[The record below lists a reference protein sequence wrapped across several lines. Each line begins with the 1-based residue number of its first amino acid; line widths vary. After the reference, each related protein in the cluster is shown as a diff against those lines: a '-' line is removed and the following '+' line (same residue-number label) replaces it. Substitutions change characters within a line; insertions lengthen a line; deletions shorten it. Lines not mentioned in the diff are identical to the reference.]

1 MERVELAWH
10 TGYSRMN
17 GIGLGH
23 DLVMFAAE
31 NNIKT
36 LVVTDTGNLD
46 GYVDLQ
52 QNIKWQGLDIK
63 LVMGVDLYVY
73 DDRKVAEKMAS
84 SGSLSV
90 LIKNEAGKKNLY
102 KILSEG
108 ERKYKNGKDEIQ
120 IPLSVLLDNRDG
132 LLIGSGSEGGLL
144 VQSYNLCAN
153 SERTLGKFTACEFDK
168 DIYKFL
174 DYMEIPSEGIS
185 SDVLDELIQL
195 ADYYKIPA
203 VGVCAPHYMRIEE
216 GKAYSVLKDIPW
228 NECNYYHN
236 TEEMLEI
243 FDFLGEEKAY
253 EIVVTNS
260 NLIADMCEAVPAIP
274 DGKMYPKIE
283 NQDGVLKEICE
294 KALPLKYEEVTEEIR
309 KRLEWELNAIKI
321 SESAFMFIQIKDVMD
336 RLDLKPFE
344 ISSRGSVGSSLVAYL
359 CGIGEV
365 DPIAAKLSPYF
376 FFGYKGD
383 KEPDIDLNFGAHIQ
397 NLVHEAFW
405 GAPSVGRVIKAGTLG
420 TISERYAE
428 KLLDSYGEEHNR
440 YFWGTNRHD
449 AIDAMT
455 KCVKT
460 RGQHPGGLIMLPK
473 DVEITDI
480 CPTTTIYSGGKEVE
494 TSAFDYHSI
503 DNIVYKFDALGHS
516 SPEILKKLYDFT
528 GANPSEIKL
537 DNHEVMEMF
546 KVKNDF
552 IPMCAGIPEFTS
564 EFVFEAMKVAKPQ
577 RFDDLVKLCS
587 LMHGT
592 DVWLG
597 NAEILIKEGT
607 ATISEVLADRDD
619 VYDILCDYG
628 IDEGVAF
635 KIAEDVRKG
644 KVGRGKTDKWDD
656 WKILLHEHEVPNWI
670 IWSCEKIR
678 YMFPKAHSYAYMMS
692 AWRMAWY
699 KLHYPLEFYLVMLN
713 VSHVAGFDPRYMA
726 SGKEKM
732 ETFVHFLRS
741 DYASDHPFV
750 MDARKTCMLLHD
762 YYDHGFGFKVS
773 SVELPG
779 DELFRIIDDKT
790 IEVDGTRCN
799 RSLDLYDEDVMEF
812 F

>member
-120 IPLSVLLDNRDG
+120 IPLSLLLDNRDG
-132 LLIGSGSEGGLL
+132 LLIGSGSAGGLL
-144 VQSYNLCAN
+144 VQSYNMCAN
-153 SERTLGKFTACEFDK
+153 SERTLGKFAACEFDK
-168 DIYKFL
+168 EIYIFL

-216 GKAYSVLKDIPW
+216 GKAYSVLKEIPW

-236 TEEMLEI
+236 TEEMLGI

-274 DGKMYPKIE
+274 DGKLYPKIE

-294 KALPLKYEEVTEEIR
+294 KSLPLKYEEVTEEIR

-321 SESAFMFIQIKDVMD
+321 SESAFMFIQIKDVID

-359 CGIGEV
+359 CGIVEV

-397 NLVHEAFW
+397 NLVHEAFF
-405 GAPSVGRVIKAGTLG
+405 GAPGVDSVIKAGTLG

-473 DVEITDI
+473 DAEITDI
-480 CPTTTIYSGGKEVE
+480 CPTTNIYSGDKVVE

-516 SPEILKKLYDFT
+516 SPEILKKLYDLT

-537 DNHEVMEMF
+537 DDPEVMEMF
-546 KVKNDF
+546 KVKNDS
-552 IPMCAGIPEFTS
+552 IPVSAEELHFLFELMERRSDSTS
-564 EFVFEAMKVAKPQ
+564 TIFCTQYSKKDWVKKLGQGVYAEAIV
-577 RFDDLVKLCS
+577 
-587 LMHGT
+587 
-592 DVWLG
+592 
-597 NAEILIKEGT
+597 
-607 ATISEVLADRDD
+607 DR
-619 VYDILCDYG
+619 
-628 IDEGVAF
+628 
-635 KIAEDVRKG
+635 
-644 KVGRGKTDKWDD
+644 
-656 WKILLHEHEVPNWI
+656 
-670 IWSCEKIR
+670 
-678 YMFPKAHSYAYMMS
+678 YAYTTT
-692 AWRMAWY
+692 WV
-699 KLHYPLEFYLVMLN
+699 ET
-713 VSHVAGFDPRYMA
+713 
-726 SGKEKM
+726 GKSNMREYCAN
-732 ETFVHFLRS
+732 LS
-741 DYASDHPFV
+741 
-750 MDARKTCMLLHD
+750 
-762 YYDHGFGFKVS
+762 
-773 SVELPG
+773 
-779 DELFRIIDDKT
+779 
-790 IEVDGTRCN
+790 N
-799 RSLDLYDEDVMEF
+799 
-812 F
+812 